1 MADGKFAIVCLY
13 GEVAQLVE
21 ARILES
27 RMRFAQQFSLGLE
40 NPLVVG
46 SIPTLTI
53 VIKYANSKSPGY
65 AQSVEHRTINAEVA
79 GSSPAPGN
87 TSVLFF

>member
-1 MADGKFAIVCLY
+1 MSSDNFFVLRSGRQRKVCLY

-53 VIKYANSKSPGY
+53 YK
-65 AQSVEHRTINAEVA
+65 
-79 GSSPAPGN
+79 
-87 TSVLFF
+87 

>member
-1 MADGKFAIVCLY
+1 MSHINLLSCALADGVNKVCLY

-53 VIKYANSKSPGY
+53 VIKYANSKSSGY
-65 AQSVEHRTINAEVA
+65 AQR
-79 GSSPAPGN
+79 
-87 TSVLFF
+87 